1 MLTTKQEKFVQEII
15 KGKSQREA
23 YKAAYNCKNMKDE
36 NIDSKASNLFA
47 DGKVRARYNEL
58 IEESANKALWTR
70 EEAVND
76 LVMIKD
82 EALKHLKRQHDDE
95 SYIDS
100 KMAKVATDAIKEL
113 NNMYGYNEH
122 NINDNNNGNLDVK
135 ITVVK

>member
-1 MLTTKQEKFVQEII
+1 MLTTKQEKFVQELI

-23 YKAAYNCKNMKDE
+23 YKAAYNCENMKDE

-47 DGKVRARYNEL
+47 GGKVRARYNEL
-58 IEESANKALWTR
+58 IEQSANKALWTR
-70 EEAVND
+70 EEAVKD

-82 EALKHLKRQHDDE
+82 EALKHLKRQHDEE

-113 NNMYGYNEH
+113 NNMYGYNEQKVDVTTDNDLQI
-122 NINDNNNGNLDVK
+122 NIS
-135 ITVVK
+135 VV